1 VAKGVGQLLD
11 KNSENLFNISKKG
24 KGIKH
29 WLNDVS
35 LIKSQKE
42 IAAQGGNVKKNLMK
56 LNIAQISGI
65 THSAVML
72 GILLP
77 KLNICMTKHDKGF
90 NFFNKKDKS
99 VNKFHSSNA
108 DFKSGLYVYDR
119 FSKIYIST
127 AKVIKSISDCFMSFG
142 GKMKSVNIRYFN
154 DFIPIKKQTV

>member
-1 VAKGVGQLLD
+1 
-11 KNSENLFNISKKG
+11 
-24 KGIKH
+24 
-29 WLNDVS
+29 
-35 LIKSQKE
+35 
-42 IAAQGGNVKKNLMK
+42 MK

-90 NFFNKKDKS
+90 KFFNKKDKS

-108 DFKSGLYVYDR
+108 DFKSGPYVYDG
-119 FSKIYIST
+119 FSKIHIDT
-127 AKVIKSISDCFMSFG
+127 EKVIQSISDCSMSFG